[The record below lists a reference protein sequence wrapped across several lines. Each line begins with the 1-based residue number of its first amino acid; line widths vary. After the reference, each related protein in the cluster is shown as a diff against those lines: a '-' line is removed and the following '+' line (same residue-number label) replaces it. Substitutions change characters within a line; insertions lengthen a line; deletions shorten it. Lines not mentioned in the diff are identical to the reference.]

1 VFAALETHLG
11 SQQVSRVI
19 YGAILGLALTLGLE
33 RHPPGAGVVVATLF
47 ATAIAVG
54 LAEIYS
60 EVVGTE
66 TRTRTRIDRA
76 SLREIAADS
85 AFVAFGITFPSVF
98 FLLAAAGAVEIGTA
112 FEMAKW
118 SGLGLIG
125 FYGFC
130 AARLAGEPTWRALLY
145 ATAIA
150 LVGAFLIALKAL
162 LH

>member
-1 VFAALETHLG
+1 MGPHEQSSPHPGDDERARDARSVRLSSTVFAALETHLG

-66 TRTRTRIDRA
+66 TRTRNRI
-76 SLREIAADS
+76 
-85 AFVAFGITFPSVF
+85 
-98 FLLAAAGAVEIGTA
+98 
-112 FEMAKW
+112 
-118 SGLGLIG
+118 
-125 FYGFC
+125 
-130 AARLAGEPTWRALLY
+130 
-145 ATAIA
+145 
-150 LVGAFLIALKAL
+150 
-162 LH
+162 